1 MIEMKRKRFVLPA
14 VWLLCMGCCGCF
26 WQKKNFEGIDPVAT
40 EGSATEN
47 IVTKDVAAENPAV
60 ENPALENSRRG
71 GELGEILLNTD
82 YNTTRVASYGG
93 LYQEELREVKDRKDF
108 RFHFENCSFGGWND
122 IEEVYALEFEEKEI
136 SAGDS
141 VEMVHSWLKSAN
153 LQEKIDIKEELRD
166 ASGQLEEDESK
177 EYPYLYPGVY
187 ENLDKL
193 KSGSGFFIN
202 TNICYV
208 QMCNYGYM
216 QMSDGKINAYL
227 ESERLDGGNT
237 FGPGQE
243 EIVGQGSV
251 EELKDAVYP
260 LLDGDMSVSIGA
272 DLAIRYFEKGA
283 PNPPADGISVGTDE
297 VSIFRLKD
305 KFGMAFH
312 MYRSYKGVRI
322 ANAEHGS
329 RIDPSI
335 RIEEDAKTACIVDG
349 AGVTAFAG
357 YCDAQP
363 LIELGKSDEFIGLKE
378 AVCAL
383 DGQFA
388 RNVTLEILEA
398 GFVYCPLL
406 ISEEYKVA
414 RPCWMFDGVNTVN
427 GRNIVIYVDSIS
439 GSLYYYEYY

>member
-1 MIEMKRKRFVLPA
+1 MSEMKKQKLILPA
-14 VWLLCMGCCGCF
+14 VLALLCTGCGGCSE
-26 WQKKNFEGIDPVAT
+26 QKQNSEGRKP
-40 EGSATEN
+40 SATEN
-47 IVTKDVAAENPAV
+47 IAIENIIAENPAAENFAV
-60 ENPALENSRRG
+60 ENAKRE
-71 GELGEILLNTD
+71 GEWAEISFSTD
-82 YNTTRVASYGG
+82 YHTAQIASYGG
-93 LYQEELREVKDRKDF
+93 IYQEEQREVKDRKDS
-108 RFHFENCSFGGWND
+108 RFHFENCSFDEWND
-122 IEEVYALEFEEKEI
+122 IEDIYALEFEEKEI
-136 SAGDS
+136 SAEGS
-141 VEMVHSWLKSAN
+141 VEMVRSWLESIN
-153 LQEKIDIKEELRD
+153 LQEKIDIKKELRD
-166 ASGQLEEDESK
+166 ASGQLEGDESK
-177 EYPYLYPGVY
+177 EYPYEYPGVY

-227 ESERLDGGNT
+227 GSERLDGGNA
-237 FGPGQE
+237 FGPDQE
-243 EIVGQGSV
+243 EVVEQGSV

-260 LLDGDMSVSIGA
+260 LLDGDMSVSVGA
-272 DLAIRYFEKGA
+272 DLAIQYFEKGA

-297 VSIFRLKD
+297 VSVFKLKD

-312 MYRSYKGVRI
+312 MYRSYKGIRI
-322 ANAEHGS
+322 TNAMHGS
-329 RIDPSI
+329 RSDSSI
-335 RIEEDAKTACIVDG
+335 RIEEDEKTACIVDR

-378 AVCAL
+378 AVFAL
-383 DGQFA
+383 DDQLA
-388 RNVTLEILEA
+388 RNVTLDIEEA

-406 ISEEYKVA
+406 ISEGYKVA

-439 GSLYYYEYY
+439 GSLYYYEYH